1 MREIETR
8 QPKKD
13 WRFILIAIV
22 AGLGGLLFGYDT
34 GVVAGV
40 LLFLNQVFHF
50 DASMKGLFVA
60 IALAA
65 AAVGAAFAGALADA
79 FGRRTVLIVAAVL
92 FSAGA
97 ILASVAWT
105 IPLLFLGRVMVG
117 AAIGVSSMIT
127 PLYLSE
133 ITAAHWRGAIVTI
146 NQFYITVGIFVSYLV
161 DYMLSGVTDGW
172 RWMLAIGA
180 IPGFI
185 LLGGMMILPESPRWL
200 AGRDLIEKAAAG
212 LRFLRG
218 RQDVSEELGDLRRD
232 VVEGSHRAAPWSLL
246 LKRKVRKPLIVG
258 IGLAVFQ
265 QITGINV
272 VIYFAPTIFQDAGL
286 SSASASILATV
297 GIGAV
302 NVIMTS
308 VAMRLLDTAGRR
320 KMLLLG
326 LYGMLVSL
334 IFIGTGFMIQLHGAL
349 TYIIVGMVAIF
360 VAFFAIG
367 LGPIFWLMISEIFPL
382 AIRGRAMSIATVANW
397 VSNMVISGIFLD
409 LLLMIGRG
417 PTFIFYASMT
427 VLAILFT
434 LWIVPETKGKT
445 LEQIEDSL

>member
-1 MREIETR
+1 
-8 QPKKD
+8 
-13 WRFILIAIV
+13 
-22 AGLGGLLFGYDT
+22 
-34 GVVAGV
+34 
-40 LLFLNQVFHF
+40 
-50 DASMKGLFVA
+50 
-60 IALAA
+60 
-65 AAVGAAFAGALADA
+65 
-79 FGRRTVLIVAAVL
+79 
-92 FSAGA
+92 
-97 ILASVAWT
+97 
-105 IPLLFLGRVMVG
+105 
-117 AAIGVSSMIT
+117 
-127 PLYLSE
+127 
-133 ITAAHWRGAIVTI
+133 
-146 NQFYITVGIFVSYLV
+146 QFYITVGIFVSYLV